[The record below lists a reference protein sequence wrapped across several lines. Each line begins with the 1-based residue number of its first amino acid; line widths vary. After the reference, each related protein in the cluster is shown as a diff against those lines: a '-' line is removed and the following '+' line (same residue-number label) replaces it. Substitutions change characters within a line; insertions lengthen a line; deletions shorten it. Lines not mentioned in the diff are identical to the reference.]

1 MTTPVPRLS
10 QTIILVPEGRYDGL
24 RALAAR
30 WVDAWLI
37 EPVLMIRTGGTAR
50 TMPQGDSVPTVAAE
64 HLKRRRVE
72 QVEDLAEW
80 LEDHDRPTPELLRV
94 IDVVMPREHADA
106 WLTDPR
112 EDARAIADVLMD
124 SANRLPVHRV
134 AVLVKPSA
142 HQAAPG
148 ALLREDGDVPQP
160 RWEVNVLASP
170 ENRGRLGG
178 FDAWVR
184 ASAPDELNGFALAH
198 VATAGG
204 LWSGVR
210 NGPFDHVQRGTRGHL
225 EVQRVLVRGV
235 LLGTRRLMAA
245 TIGAAV
251 VVSDPGPVSN
261 EFGRGERSAGR
272 LQPSPTVSGPD
283 GKSLGALT
291 KLETDRALGELVR
304 RLLDE
309 VPLKPLRARTAEIE
323 VVDVSG
329 RIALRDLFVGLWA
342 DLVAALCSI
351 PRLPGRA
358 VSAVRATVSR
368 RRENRGI
375 DPTPSDIP
383 RLTRMLERQRERVEN
398 EIARCRVLRNGRVYV
413 PPRRSPSGTAHR
425 VKTAGVWRVLH
436 GGSMFLMDGDAQGD
450 ARDLRRWMD
459 GLNIEGVLT
468 GPGPITPDPQKRWSA
483 SDELLRIIGSDGEG
497 WSTSISI
504 TDLHGLWLWTD
515 ILAPWVRT
523 AESVLAGGPGGMTE
537 SDARLVLAANNEL
550 RMLTEQ
556 LEPTLVGRIQIEG
569 HNELQPVW
577 GLLLAVQKGLEK
589 CLASATTLRP
599 SRLAAAVAPALLMAG
614 ASVRLVLT
622 SSLAVAIPVG
632 SFGFVLAALLASHR
646 VASARRAAL
655 RRFSEH
661 AVALNGAA
669 DLAIAEWYRNEHC
682 HDDAG
687 AMMRLLGYLLHH
699 GVDVPPPRV
708 DPPVLPS
715 AEELP
720 MLVRVAEPDDRDDDV
735 LTEPGRPA
743 ELIDL
748 VDHPK
753 VRRVMGHLLTAG
765 WRSRLHD
772 RFLELLAAEQP
783 ELFGGDEP
791 HAAIDA
797 DPHLAAEAYRLALDL
812 RPSPAA
818 KVGKEL
824 VRKGVRILEGA
835 RNDERGAPS
844 RTTVR
849 GTPSRPSARVRVVA
863 NRTPSADARRDA
875 LSDPIAPNPG
885 WDEFLRGAIEGD
897 TDWGA
902 HVFDTQG
909 AGRDAIDRRRTII
922 HAPARLLD
930 GMEVDMGAERPV
942 EPVPLRDDD
951 VFLTELVVRVD
962 VTPEPVPTEAIR
974 GLKQATGATA
984 EE

>member
-1 MTTPVPRLS
+1 MTTPAPRLS
-10 QTIILVPEGRYDGL
+10 QTIILVPEGRYDEL

-30 WVDAWLI
+30 WVDAYLI
-37 EPVLMIRTGGTAR
+37 EPVLMIRTGVTAR
-50 TMPQGDSVPTVAAE
+50 TMPPGDSVPVVAAD
-64 HLKRRRVE
+64 HLVRGRVDP
-72 QVEDLAEW
+72 VADLAKW
-80 LEDHDRPTPELLRV
+80 LEDPRRPTPELLRV
-94 IDVVMPREHADA
+94 IDVVMPREHAVT
-106 WLTDPR
+106 WLIDPR
-112 EDARAIADVLMD
+112 EDARAIAEVLMD

-142 HQAAPG
+142 HRAARG

-170 ENRGRLGG
+170 ENRGRPGG
-178 FDAWVR
+178 FDAFVR
-184 ASAPDELNGFALAH
+184 ASDSDELNGFALAH

-210 NGPFDHVQRGTRGHL
+210 NGPFDHVQKGTRGHL

-245 TIGAAV
+245 TIGAAL
-251 VVSDPGPVSN
+251 VVSDPGPLSN
-261 EFGRGERSAGR
+261 ESGHRQRGAGSP
-272 LQPSPTVSGPD
+272 QPAPTVSGPD

-291 KLETDRALGELVR
+291 KLETDRALEELVR

-309 VPLKPLRARTAEIE
+309 VPLKPLRARTADIEI
-323 VVDVSG
+323 VDVSD
-329 RIALRDLFVGLWA
+329 RIALRDLVVGLWA
-342 DLVAALCSI
+342 DLVAALRSI

-368 RRENRGI
+368 RREELGI
-375 DPTPSDIP
+375 DPVLADIP
-383 RLTRMLERQRERVEN
+383 RLIPILERQLERVEN
-398 EIARCRVLRNGRVYV
+398 EIGRCRVLRNGRLIV
-413 PPRRSPSGTAHR
+413 PSRRSPSGTAHR
-425 VKTAGVWRVLH
+425 VRTAGVWRVLH

-468 GPGPITPDPQKRWSA
+468 GPGPITPDPQERWSA

-504 TDLHGLWLWTD
+504 TDLYGLWLWTD
-515 ILAPWVRT
+515 ILAPWVRI
-523 AESVLAGGPGGMTE
+523 AKSVLAGGPGDMTE
-537 SDARLVLAANNEL
+537 SDAQLVLAADEEL
-550 RMLTEQ
+550 RTLTEQ

-577 GLLLAVQKGLEK
+577 GLLLAVQKGLRK
-589 CLASATTLRP
+589 CIASATTLRP
-599 SRLAAAVAPALLMAG
+599 SRMAAAVAPALLLAG
-614 ASVRLVLT
+614 ASAPLVLT
-622 SSLAVAIPVG
+622 SSRAVALTVG
-632 SFGFVLAALLASHR
+632 FFGLGVALLLASHR
-646 VASARRAAL
+646 IASARRAAL

-661 AVALNGAA
+661 AVALDGAA

-682 HDDAG
+682 RNDAG
-687 AMMRLLGYLLHH
+687 AMMLLLGYLLHH
-699 GVDVPPPRV
+699 GVDVPRPRV

-735 LTEPGRPA
+735 LAEPGRPA
-743 ELIDL
+743 ERIDL

-753 VRRVMGHLLTAG
+753 VRRVMRHLLTAG

-797 DPHLAAEAYRLALDL
+797 DPQLAAEAYRLALAL

-818 KVGKEL
+818 TVGREL

-844 RTTVR
+844 RTTMR

-885 WDEFLRGAIEGD
+885 WDEFLRGAIERD

-930 GMEVDMGAERPV
+930 GMEVDMGAERRV

-962 VTPEPVPTEAIR
+962 VQPEAVSTEAIR
-974 GLKQATGATA
+974 GLKQATGPAA